1 MFFPIVKEGKLEDF
15 KKVWSEWF
23 VLTDLLEDEKRPGL
37 LKEEFLSQDGSIVA
51 LCPKNYQVYCRKKGM
66 LFSFYLTKKIKNYF
80 RSNKGGEERYPV
92 SIQTGT

>member
-1 MFFPIVKEGKLEDF
+1 MEKMFFPIVKKGKLEDF

-37 LKEEFLSQDGSIVA
+37 LKEEFLTQDGEIVA

-66 LFSFYLTKKIKNYF
+66 FFVFILYQNKNNF
-80 RSNKGGEERYPV
+80 R
-92 SIQTGT
+92 